1 MGDKDD
7 QYSPTRGRNMREN
20 KYGKVGREK
29 FHIEICFE
37 ITWRNET
44 RSLGK
49 EIETE
54 EGNTI

>member
-1 MGDKDD
+1 
-7 QYSPTRGRNMREN
+7 MREN

-54 EGNTI
+54 EGNTIQYHHV